1 MNKDIFIGTVY
12 LSPTGNKENVLDKY
26 HALTE
31 DISYFQDKGYIILQ
45 GDFNAHT
52 NKKQDF
58 IEYDEH
64 IGGMGGENFF
74 SMPPRNSEDNKMVD
88 MRGEELLE
96 LCKSFNVIIVNGR
109 KTGDPF
115 GKITSFQ
122 WNGQG
127 VVDYVISS
135 HEIFSR
141 IKYFNIGAYCP
152 WVSDHCPISFK
163 LTVQKLPMKPPM
175 ENLSDSPD
183 KYYFDE
189 KCKTKFTET
198 LK

>member
-12 LSPTGNKENVLDKY
+12 FSPTGNKENVLDKY

-52 NKKQDF
+52 NKTPDF

-74 SMPPRNSEDNKMVD
+74 FMPPRNSEDNKKAD
-88 MRGEELLE
+88 MRGVEVLE
-96 LCKSFNVIIVNGR
+96 LCKSLNVIIVNGR

-122 WNGQG
+122 CCGLCN
-127 VVDYVISS
+127 
-135 HEIFSR
+135 IFTR
-141 IKYFNIGAYCP
+141 NI
-152 WVSDHCPISFK
+152 
-163 LTVQKLPMKPPM
+163 LTHKILQCWGLLPLGIGSLPHF
-175 ENLSDSPD
+175 L
-183 KYYFDE
+183 
-189 KCKTKFTET
+189 
-198 LK
+198 